1 MLSYNTYDANEN
13 DKSKSKSKIMYIPQ
27 TSPTKH
33 NKKVVTE
40 YSLKQNF
47 FDPSKCSPPN
57 DFMMKLQLRMNLY
70 ESVKKD

>member
-13 DKSKSKSKIMYIPQ
+13 DKSKSKIMYIPQ

-40 YSLKQNF
+40 Y
-47 FDPSKCSPPN
+47 PET
-57 DFMMKLQLRMNLY
+57 KLF
-70 ESVKKD
+70 